1 MKKIY
6 WLLLI
11 LLLPLKVL
19 GITLP
24 ELYSKN
30 VLLYDPK
37 DDRYLYELGSD
48 EVINI
53 ASLTKIMTTIT
64 AIENIDDLNKEV
76 EITEDMLKEIPSD
89 ASVAGLKVG
98 DKVTMLDLLYASM
111 LPSGADATTA
121 LAHTISGSTPQFV
134 ELMNQNASKLGL
146 TNTHFVNVT
155 GYDIP
160 NHYSTPKEVLKILLY
175 ALNNDLFK
183 EIYETKDY
191 TLTNG
196 LVVSSTINYYNQ
208 NNTLDITSILGSKTG
223 YTDDA
228 GLCMASLIKVKDR
241 ELILITLGAK
251 RIWGSPYNIMDA
263 LTIVDYLNN
272 NYQDVLITS
281 KNDVI
286 KEIPVEDSTIKSY
299 QIKVSDDVYFYTDEF
314 KEDELT
320 IEYDGKEKLS
330 YKDKLGEKIGTVKIT
345 YEGEDIT
352 KDIILNEKI
361 NPSLRE
367 FIKNNPIYLIPF
379 GICLIL
385 IIFCLFYQK
394 KRKKRRKR
402 K

>member
-1 MKKIY
+1 MKKIC

-19 GITLP
+19 GLTLP
-24 ELYSKN
+24 ELHSKN

-37 DDRYLYELGSD
+37 DEKVLYEIGSD

-76 EITEDMLKEIPSD
+76 EITEAILKEVPSD
-89 ASVAGLKVG
+89 ASVAELKVG

-121 LAHTISGSTPQFV
+121 LAHTISGNTPAFV
-134 ELMNQNASKLGL
+134 ELMNENASKLGL
-146 TNTHFVNVT
+146 TKTHFVNVT
-155 GYDIP
+155 GYDVD

-175 ALNNDLFK
+175 ALQNDLFK
-183 EIYETKDY
+183 SIYETKEY

-196 LVVSSTINYYNQ
+196 LVVKSTINYYNQ
-208 NNTLDITSILGSKTG
+208 NNTLDTSSIIGSKTG

-251 RIWGSPYNIMDA
+251 RIWSSPYNIIDA
-263 LTIVDYLNN
+263 LTVIDYLNN
-272 NYQDVLITS
+272 NYKDVLITS

-286 KEIPVEDSTIKSY
+286 KEIPVEDSKIKSY
-299 QIKVSDDVYFYTDEF
+299 KIKVNDDIYYYTDEF
-314 KEDELT
+314 KEDELK
-320 IEYDGKEKLS
+320 IEYEGKEKLS
-330 YKDKLGEKIGTVKIT
+330 YRNKLGEKIGTVKIT

-361 NPSLRE
+361 EPSLLE
-367 FIKNNPIYLIPF
+367 FVKNNPVYLMPF

-394 KRKKRRKR
+394 MNKKKTV
-402 K
+402 

>member
-30 VLLYDPK
+30 VLLYDSK
-37 DDRYLYELGSD
+37 DNRYLYELGSD

-76 EITEDMLKEIPSD
+76 EITDAMLKEIPSD

-228 GLCMASLIKVKDR
+228 GLCMASLMKVKDR

-299 QIKVSDDVYFYTDEF
+299 QIKVDDDVYFYTDEF
-314 KEDELT
+314 KEDELK
-320 IEYDGKEKLS
+320 IEYYGKEKLS